1 MEEVLK
7 VARGSL
13 LIASEDREYT
23 KGENSYTI
31 KSSEKVIV
39 GFDGLLHSLRENVAF
54 VIEPGIEVDGYSA
67 TGLAEYLTA
76 FLDSALNFDE
86 NLRRTML
93 DRDDFKQTIENA
105 LMVLGMRREEADSE
119 EITGNE

>member
-1 MEEVLK
+1 MEEVLR

-23 KGENSYTI
+23 KDEKSYTI
-31 KSSEKVIV
+31 KSGEKVIV

-54 VIEPGIEVDGYSA
+54 VIEPSIEVDGYSA

-76 FLDSALNFDE
+76 FLDSALNFDK

-93 DRDDFKQTIENA
+93 NRDDFKHTIENA
-105 LMVLGMRREEADSE
+105 LMILGMRREEADSE
-119 EITGNE
+119 ETTGNE